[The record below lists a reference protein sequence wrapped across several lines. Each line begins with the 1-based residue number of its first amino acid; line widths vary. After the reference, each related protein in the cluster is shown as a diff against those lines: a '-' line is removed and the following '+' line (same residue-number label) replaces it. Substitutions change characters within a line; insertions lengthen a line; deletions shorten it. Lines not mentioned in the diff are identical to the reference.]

1 MYALAALSKVTVWL
15 AVDLR
20 RFMLPARAAET
31 RPRFKVASPLT
42 VRVPV
47 PEMIF
52 AEPALSVSPETV
64 ALYAPIANVAA
75 LLTVKA
81 PVPMAL
87 LTPMARVP
95 ALTVVAP
102 V

>member
-1 MYALAALSKVTVWL
+1 
-15 AVDLR
+15 
-20 RFMLPARAAET
+20 
-31 RPRFKVASPLT
+31 
-42 VRVPV
+42 
-47 PEMIF
+47 MIF

-64 ALYAPIANVAA
+64 ALFAPIANVAA